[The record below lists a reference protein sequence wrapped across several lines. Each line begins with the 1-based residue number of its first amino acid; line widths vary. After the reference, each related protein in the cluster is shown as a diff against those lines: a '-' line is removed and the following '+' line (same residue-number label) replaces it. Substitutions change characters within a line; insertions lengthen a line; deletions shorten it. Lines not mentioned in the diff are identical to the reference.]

1 VNRARRLLPVAA
13 LAILAACGP
22 GHATSAPYRP
32 AGALSGHEGGFVL
45 YQRDCA
51 WCHGNQGSG
60 TPNGP
65 TLLAGTAGPALT
77 DFMLSTG
84 RMPVAFPGQ
93 KDALHGPS
101 VYTPAEI
108 AAIVDFVRSLN
119 PPGPEVPVVDLG
131 GADLARG
138 RDLYQENCAPCHSM
152 TGAGGALA
160 TGKTIRVN
168 GYALPGHVGLIAPSL
183 LHSTPQQVVEAMRSG
198 PPGMPV
204 FGPQAI
210 SDPDAN
216 SVALFVQQLQ
226 REGDRGGLGLGGIGP
241 VAEGAVGWIVGLGL
255 LLLLVRWIG
264 TGGRDATGHGEGR

>member
-1 VNRARRLLPVAA
+1 MSRARRLLPMAVLA
-13 LAILAACGP
+13 LAGACAP
-22 GHATSAPYRP
+22 GHAAPYRP
-32 AGALSGHEGGFVL
+32 AGALAGPAGGFVL

-51 WCHGNQGSG
+51 WCHGNKGQG
-60 TPNGP
+60 THNGP

-84 RMPVAFPGQ
+84 RMPIAAPGQ
-93 KDALHGPS
+93 KDAVHSTS

-108 AAIVDFVRSLN
+108 AALVGFVRSLN
-119 PPGPEVPVVDLG
+119 PPGPDVPAVDLA

-138 RDLYQENCAPCHSM
+138 RDLYQENCAACHSM

-168 GYALPGHVGLIAPSL
+168 NYALPGHVGLIAPSL
-183 LHSTPQQVVEAMRSG
+183 LKATPQQVVEAMRSG

-210 SDPDAN
+210 PDQDAD
-216 SVALFVQQLQ
+216 SIALFVRQLQ
-226 REGDRGGLGLGGIGP
+226 RGGDRGGLGLGGIGP
-241 VAEGAVGWIVGLGL
+241 VAEGAVGWIVGLGIL
-255 LLLLVRWIG
+255 VLLVRWIG
-264 TGGRDATGHGEGR
+264 TGGRDSAGHGEGS